1 MGHDESAEES
11 MRQQVRATLDATQT
25 SQRSVARELGVST
38 KYLCQM
44 LTGRAP
50 LTLEW
55 AEDIVNLCGSRI
67 EVIVLKGSRNDH
79 E

>member
-1 MGHDESAEES
+1 MGRGQPVEES
-11 MRQQVRATLDATQT
+11 MRQQVRATLEATQT

-38 KYLCQM
+38 KHLCQM
-44 LTGRAP
+44 LTGGAP